1 MKTKITPLQAA
12 MIKTLTRRANRRLE
26 RASAGQRRAL
36 EYYINKET
44 GGAGKFSAATSGLS
58 FIEARK
64 KIAALERFLN
74 AKSSTRAGWEQMKAD
89 AVKTANETLGLMGYE
104 ITDDELAIILQQI
117 DTGDK
122 VDYYDA
128 LDKVQAAK
136 YKKGDEWTG
145 SSKQI
150 ADAIAEQISSQQA
163 LKGAIIN
170 RGGK

>member
-1 MKTKITPLQAA
+1 MKTGITQLQAA
-12 MIKTLTRRANRRLE
+12 MIRTLTRRANRRLE

-36 EYYINKET
+36 EYYINKAT

-58 FIEARK
+58 FVEARK

-89 AVKTANETLGLMGYE
+89 AVKSASETLGLMGYDL
-104 ITDDELAIILQQI
+104 TDDELATILTQI
-117 DTGDK
+117 DTSNK

-136 YKKGDEWTG
+136 YKNDDWTG
-145 SSKQI
+145 SSTQI
-150 ADAIAEQISSQQA
+150 ANAIAEQISSQQA